1 MDTIVVFGSVTSA
14 TYQHLRLAMMRKGLK
29 PKIVR
34 FDQAQEYENFS
45 SFLGAADDRMHELYG
60 FGCDNAEDDPQVDA
74 LLDKTMETLAQEY
87 FAQVFSSDDE
97 VNAVKALIF
106 PSIDEFGDSTQWE
119 WVIERFPRGYAE
131 YTVQKSEEDDS
142 FWLSGHGFG
151 DSLPCI
157 EVLD

>member
-1 MDTIVVFGSVTSA
+1 
-14 TYQHLRLAMMRKGLK
+14 MRKGLK

-97 VNAVKALIF
+97 VNAVKALF
-106 PSIDEFGDSTQWE
+106 FRVFD
-119 WVIERFPRGYAE
+119 
-131 YTVQKSEEDDS
+131 TV
-142 FWLSGHGFG
+142 
-151 DSLPCI
+151 
-157 EVLD
+157 